1 MTELDYVKNRIRD
14 YMNDLADHMA
24 TGGCTSWD
32 QYQYSAGMVK
42 GLAMVEREILD
53 MEEKLKDSE

>member
-1 MTELDYVKNRIRD
+1 MTEVEYIKARIRTF
-14 YMNDLADHMA
+14 MNDIADHMA

-42 GLAMVEREILD
+42 GFAMIEREIIDL
-53 MEEKLKDSE
+53 EEKAKQAE